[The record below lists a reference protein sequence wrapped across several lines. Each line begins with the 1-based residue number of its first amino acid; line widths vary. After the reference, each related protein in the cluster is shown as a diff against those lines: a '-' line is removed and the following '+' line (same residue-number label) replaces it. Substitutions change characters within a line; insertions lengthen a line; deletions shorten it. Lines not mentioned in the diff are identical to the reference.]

1 MSARGLL
8 FVALA
13 ISLGCKNSGGT
24 RVPPPVGP
32 APSPIAQ
39 LPPPIPPGPPVAASG
54 VQPPKCDDVA
64 RAAPPMPP
72 ATGAPASPPSQI
84 VDPAITLVSATVP
97 AANPTT
103 ETRVSPPPLPA
114 APTAPVAKPPETTD
128 APPPKSVKAVDSL
141 QALIGEAEAKYG
153 AIAAFE
159 ARLIKREV
167 VRGDAIPPAEI
178 EYRFRREPLS
188 VYMKVVSEAGRG
200 RECLYVKGQFG
211 GKMHVVS
218 GKGDSALVAAGF
230 KTTLDPDSRMAT
242 SKSRYRVYEA
252 GFGRSISGAKKAMA
266 LGTAKALGPVT
277 RPEYPY
283 PLDAVEVT
291 LRPGDD
297 PLFPKGGTRQLYF
310 DANPESPSYRL
321 PVLVVA
327 CEPDRREVEYYCFD
341 RFRPIE
347 VKAADWTPEVLGR
360 K

>member
-13 ISLGCKNSGGT
+13 LALGCKNSGVT

-32 APSPIAQ
+32 APAPVAQ
-39 LPPPIPPGPPVAASG
+39 LPPPTPPGPPVAASG

-84 VDPAITLVSATVP
+84 VDPALTLVSATVP
-97 AANPTT
+97 ATNPAT
-103 ETRVSPPPLPA
+103 ETRISPPPP
-114 APTAPVAKPPETTD
+114 PTPVAKPPEPT
-128 APPPKSVKAVDSL
+128 APPPTPAPTPATDSVQSL
-141 QALIGEAEAKYG
+141 IAAAEAKNA
-153 AIAAFE
+153 AIAAYE
-159 ARLIKREV
+159 ARLVTREV
-167 VRGDAIPPAEI
+167 VRGESMPQAEI
-178 EYRFRREPLS
+178 AYRFRREPMS
-188 VYMKVVSEAGRG
+188 VYLKVVSDAGRG

-218 GKGDSALVAAGF
+218 GKGDSALVPTGF
-230 KTTLDPDSRMAT
+230 KTTLDPDSRMAS
-242 SKSRYRVYEA
+242 SKSRYRIYEA
-252 GFGRSISGAKKAMA
+252 GFGRSITGAKKAMA

-283 PLDAVEVT
+283 PLDAIEVT

-297 PLFPKGGTRQLYF
+297 PLLPKGGTRHLYF